1 MPGQDNE
8 TDVVVSV
15 ETIEKS
21 INDFNELFSDM
32 DEKKTTMAEKDQ
44 SLYSAW
50 FGTAGDTFKL
60 ASYSLENGLGDLI
73 TRQQNAA
80 AALDQTNQRFSST
93 DSTLQNDIETNTS
106 EGG

>member
-32 DEKKTTMAEKDQ
+32 DEKKNTMVERDQ
-44 SLYSAW
+44 NLYNAW
-50 FGTAGDTFKL
+50 FGPAGDTFKL
-60 ASYSLENGLGDLI
+60 ASYSMENGLGNLI

-80 AALDQTNQRFSST
+80 AALEQTKQRFSST
-93 DSTLQNDIETNTS
+93 DSTLQNGIETSTN